1 MLRIAIDGTASA
13 GKGTIAREV
22 ARRLNISYID
32 TGAMY
37 RAVALKA
44 LQKGISWEDTEK
56 ITFLARSLDFKFI
69 WQDAILKILVDGEDI
84 SDAIRQED
92 IGSAASIVSAV
103 PDVRKALVIVQKE
116 YSQKLSLVMD
126 GRDIGTVVIPD
137 AELKIFVD
145 ANLEE
150 RGKRRWKEE
159 RSKGLGTSLES
170 VLADLKERDFRD
182 RTRSVSPLIQAED
195 AELLDTTSISVEEAV
210 QQILSWV
217 QETL

>member
-37 RAVALKA
+37 RSVALKA
-44 LQKGISWEDTEK
+44 LQKGIPWEDTEE
-56 ITFLARSLDFKFI
+56 IASLTRSLEFKFI
-69 WQDAILKILVDGEDI
+69 WQDAILQILVNGEDI
-84 SDAIRQED
+84 SEAIRQEN
-92 IGSAASIVSAV
+92 IGSAASIVSAI

-116 YSQKLSLVMD
+116 YSQKSSLVMD

-145 ANLEE
+145 ANLKE
-150 RGKRRWKEE
+150 RANRRWKEE
-159 RSKGLGTSLES
+159 RSKGLDTSLER